1 MNEKNRLTGIFCA
14 FAGGIMWGLSG
25 TFGQYLFLE
34 HRVTAKWLVS
44 VRLLTAGVLM
54 LVPVVIKKKED
65 IFFFARDM
73 KTFVTMLLYAVLGM
87 GLCQLGYYSAIE
99 LSNAGTATVIQ
110 YTGPAMIMV
119 YLCLRNKKLP
129 TLLQVAALAM
139 TMVGVV
145 LLATK
150 GELDTLNIST
160 GALAWGL
167 ASAVALVIYNLL
179 PIKLLETH
187 STFLVMGW
195 GMIIAGIL
203 LAVYVQPWHIV
214 GSWDIKALGA
224 FAVVVLMGTIL
235 AFSIYME
242 GVKLC
247 GAQTASIVSAIE
259 PVTATIATILIM
271 NINFTVVEFVGMG
284 LIVAAVIILA
294 AKE

>member
-1 MNEKNRLTGIFCA
+1 MNEKNRLTGILCA

-25 TFGQYLFLE
+25 TFGQYLFLQ
-34 HRVTAKWLVS
+34 HGVTAKWLVS
-44 VRLLTAGVLM
+44 VRLLTAGALM
-54 LVPVVIKKKED
+54 LIPVIIKKKED
-65 IFFFARDM
+65 VLFFIRDR
-73 KTFVTMLLYAVLGM
+73 KTFLTMILYAILGM

-119 YLCLRNKKLP
+119 YLCLRNRKLP
-129 TLLQVAALAM
+129 TILQVAALVM
-139 TMVGVV
+139 TMIGVV

-167 ASAVALVIYNLL
+167 ASAVALVVYNLL
-179 PIKLLETH
+179 PIKLLQTH

-195 GMIIAGIL
+195 GMIIAGVIL
-203 LAVYVQPWHIV
+203 SVYVKPWHIE

-224 FAVVVLMGTIL
+224 FAVVILVGTIL

-259 PVTATIATILIM
+259 PVTATVATILIM
-271 NINFTVVEFVGMG
+271 NINFTLVEFVGMG
-284 LIVAAVIILA
+284 LIIAAVIILA